1 VDEVNARALIAAV
14 QERALRDDPLVLL
27 ETAVSVAGE
36 VSGAADGV
44 VEHYVGAARAAGL
57 SWTLIGERLGVSKQ
71 AARQRFA
78 HRLEASASIGDGTEA
93 VAVSPRLSA
102 CLQAA
107 QAAADADGSVPGT
120 HHLLL
125 GLLHAGD
132 AASVLDRLGV
142 TRDKVS
148 QASARLLE
156 PMTVT
161 GEDGE
166 ERRIAGDGEAGQ
178 AITAA
183 RRLATQG
190 GLPQVRTGHLLFC
203 IVLDPGSSARRI
215 LNDLG
220 IDPAQVKKE
229 LAGTAVTPVQR
240 RHRRYGRSRGGDR
253 VCSFCGCT
261 GPLVPGPGVWICGG
275 CAQTALDILHAGPR
289 GLRTG

>member
-1 VDEVNARALIAAV
+1 V
-14 QERALRDDPLVLL
+14 P
-27 ETAVSVAGE
+27 VAG
-36 VSGAADGV
+36 GALVAV
-44 VEHYVGAARAAGL
+44 HEA
-57 SWTLIGERLGVSKQ
+57 
-71 AARQRFA
+71 RFA
-78 HRLEASASIGDGTEA
+78 HRLEASAIVGDGTEA

-125 GLLHAGD
+125 GLLHAGG

-166 ERRIAGDGEAGQ
+166 ERRVAGDGEAGR
-178 AITAA
+178 AITGA
-183 RRLATQG
+183 RRLAAQR

-203 IVLDPGSSARRI
+203 IALDPGSSARRI
-215 LNDLG
+215 LDDLG

-229 LAGTAVTPVQR
+229 LAGTVTPVTSVTPERR
-240 RHRRYGRSRGGDR
+240 RHRRYGKGRGGDR

-261 GPLVPGPGVWICGG
+261 GPLVPGPGVRICGG
-275 CAQTALDILHAGPR
+275 CAQTALENLSAGPR